1 LKQVNDSAAA
11 NQDVISC
18 ITSCGRL
25 DLLSRTLDS
34 FLPDHQKDFAKS
46 IIIDDAN
53 TLDIKNWVAAHYPQT
68 DVLLNQPQ
76 LGQMKSIDKMYTHVT
91 TPFIFHGEDDWL
103 FEAGSTVDAC
113 KAVMA
118 AEPNV
123 SVVCVRKLS
132 DLQQKFQEN
141 CIRKETSGVKYALM
155 PTDIHPEWLSFSF
168 NPGLVRKSLWDKYG
182 PYEQYGT
189 EERLSMVMK
198 KDGWMV
204 AFLDPG
210 ACHHIGGEA
219 HVDDP
224 FQPKRANTIV
234 SRLKRSIRKR
244 WLRILRKRGYDV

>member
-1 LKQVNDSAAA
+1 MLGHKNDF
-11 NQDVISC
+11 
-18 ITSCGRL
+18 
-25 DLLSRTLDS
+25 SR
-34 FLPDHQKDFAKS
+34 S

-53 TLDIKNWVAAHYPQT
+53 TQKIQEWVAANYPNT

-76 LGQMKSIDKMYTHVT
+76 LGQMKSIDKMYAYVS

-113 KAVMA
+113 KKVMA
-118 AEPNV
+118 SEPKV

-132 DLQQKFQEN
+132 DLQQRFQRN
-141 CIRKETSGVKYALM
+141 CIRKEVDGVRYALM

-168 NPGLVRKSLWDKYG
+168 NPGLVRKSLWEQYG

-189 EERLSMVMK
+189 EERISMVMK
-198 KDGWMV
+198 QDGWMV

-224 FQPKRANTIV
+224 FQPKRANTIA
-234 SRLKRSIRKR
+234 SRLKRSVRKR
-244 WLRILRKRGYDV
+244 WNRLLRKFGYVV